1 MQISLVSHAES
12 PIGMP
17 FCFRLCLDCFM
28 FFCFLFLFLFFPGV
42 FKINYRK
49 SISKHLI
56 PIVQSLLNAEKS
68 YLNLIYEIV
77 KKEPI

>member
-17 FCFRLCLDCFM
+17 FCFRLCLDCF
-28 FFCFLFLFLFFPGV
+28 LFLFLFFPRD

-56 PIVQSLLNAEKS
+56 PIVQSLLDAEKC

-77 KKEPI
+77 KKVADLVCL